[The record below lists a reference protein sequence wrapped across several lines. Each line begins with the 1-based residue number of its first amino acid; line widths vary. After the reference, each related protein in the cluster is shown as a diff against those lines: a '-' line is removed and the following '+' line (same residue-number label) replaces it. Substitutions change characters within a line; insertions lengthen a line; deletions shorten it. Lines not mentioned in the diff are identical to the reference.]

1 MSTSTARRRV
11 LRVPVSGAADYRADL
26 LAVEEPLEIRVDG
39 VPLTVTMRTPGDDID
54 LAAGFLFTEGL
65 LTRLGDVHEIRMCDE
80 NVAAVTVADDGGPL
94 RPPGVDGLQAAARN
108 FLTTSACG
116 VCGKDSIEAIR
127 VRSAFDVAADPVR
140 VSPAVLAGL
149 PDRLRDAQ
157 RVFSR
162 TGGLHAAGLFTPD
175 GTLLVL
181 REDIGRHNAVD
192 KVAGW
197 ALRSGLVPLTG
208 HVLLV
213 SGRASFELAQ
223 KALMLGLPVL
233 AAVSAP
239 SSLAVS
245 LAEEGGMTLIGF
257 LRGTTMNVYA
267 GQQRVITENA
277 PAAVG

>member
-1 MSTSTARRRV
+1 M
-11 LRVPVSGAADYRADL
+11 LRVTVSGDAEIGAEHRADL
-26 LAVEEPLEIRVDG
+26 LAAEEPLEIRVDG
-39 VPLTVTMRTPGDDID
+39 APLTVTMRTPGDDID

-65 LTRLGDVHEIRMCDE
+65 LPRLDDMHEIRMCDE
-80 NVAAVTVADDGGPL
+80 NVAAVTLKPGRTLATGP
-94 RPPGVDGLQAAARN
+94 GSQTAARN

-116 VCGKDSIEAIR
+116 VCGKDSIAAIR
-127 VRSAFDVAADPVR
+127 TRSAFDVAADPVR

-149 PDRLRDAQ
+149 PDRLGDAQ

-181 REDIGRHNAVD
+181 REDVGRHNAVD

-197 ALRSGLVPLTG
+197 ALRAGLLPLAG

-223 KALMLGLPVL
+223 KAVMIGVPVL

-239 SSLAVS
+239 SSLAAS
-245 LAEEGGMTLIGF
+245 LAEEAGLTLVGF
-257 LRGTTMNVYA
+257 LRGASMNVYA
-267 GQQRVITENA
+267 GVQRVTA
-277 PAAVG
+277 GVSVPAAASG